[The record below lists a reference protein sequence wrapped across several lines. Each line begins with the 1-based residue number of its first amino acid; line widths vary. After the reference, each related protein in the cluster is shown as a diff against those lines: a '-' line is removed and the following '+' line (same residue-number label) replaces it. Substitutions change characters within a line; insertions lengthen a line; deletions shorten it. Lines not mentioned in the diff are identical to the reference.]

1 MPIPSGRTF
10 VLLGLISGL
19 MVFALVSP
27 ALGWTALGLDGLV
40 LGLCLIDG
48 WRSRATKLDL
58 ERELPRVLHQ
68 GERTSAGLRLL
79 APDRR
84 SSIGGHRIRIH
95 GREWLSP
102 LLMNEPLEFRLELE
116 PGKPASVT
124 YPLVPVWRGQARIS
138 PCFLRVL
145 GPWGLA
151 WSERRAAGG
160 EIRKVLPK
168 AHLEGRA
175 GILLR
180 RAIDRRLGTN
190 PLFARGISTEL
201 YALREY
207 LPGDDYRRI
216 HWKESA
222 RLNRPVTRENTW
234 EQHQHLL
241 ILVDCGRPM
250 ASLSGH
256 YGKLDH
262 ALSAVL
268 ALMRVVVA
276 QQDSASL
283 VLFSDQLRRVVRV
296 DRRTRNFAAVFE
308 QVYQEQADLEEPDY
322 AAVAAWCT
330 RRVPR
335 RSLAIVCTSI
345 LDLVGAETL
354 GSALGTLARRHRPLL
369 VNLEDPGLIEHAE
382 TIPRDVLGAY
392 AKTSALR
399 LAAENLAL
407 GARLKARGID
417 VLNTPASR
425 LAIGVIQRYLE
436 HKSLVRL

>member
-1 MPIPSGRTF
+1 
-10 VLLGLISGL
+10 
-19 MVFALVSP
+19 
-27 ALGWTALGLDGLV
+27 
-40 LGLCLIDG
+40 
-48 WRSRATKLDL
+48 
-58 ERELPRVLHQ
+58 
-68 GERTSAGLRLL
+68 
-79 APDRR
+79 
-84 SSIGGHRIRIH
+84 
-95 GREWLSP
+95 
-102 LLMNEPLEFRLELE
+102 
-116 PGKPASVT
+116 
-124 YPLVPVWRGQARIS
+124 
-138 PCFLRVL
+138 
-145 GPWGLA
+145 
-151 WSERRAAGG
+151 
-160 EIRKVLPK
+160 VLPK
-168 AHLEGRA
+168 AHLEGPA
-175 GILLR
+175 GIVLR
-180 RAIDRRLGTN
+180 RAIQRRLGTN

-222 RLNRPVTRENTW
+222 RLNRPVTRENIW

-250 ASLSGH
+250 ASLAGR

-262 ALSAVL
+262 ALAAVL
-268 ALMRVVVA
+268 ALMRVVVS

-283 VLFSDQLRRVVRV
+283 ILFSNRLRRVVRV
-296 DRRTRNFAAVFE
+296 DRRTRSFASVFE
-308 QVYQEQADLEEPDY
+308 QVYQEQADLEESDY

-354 GSALGTLARRHRPLL
+354 GSALQTLARRHRPLL
-369 VNLEDPGLIEHAE
+369 VNLEDPGLVEHAE
-382 TIPRDVLGAY
+382 AIPEDVLGAY

-407 GARLKARGID
+407 GARLEARGID
-417 VLNTPASR
+417 VLDVPASR
-425 LAIGVIQRYLE
+425 LAIGVIQRYIE